1 MEESRNVED
10 LHQLRLMAL
19 LHELVRER
27 DLRGAAEAL
36 GLDPRTLSASMERGQ
51 LSGLV
56 QLALERRLL
65 ADGDAAVSRC
75 REEVRE
81 LRERVDGLEERVA
94 VVEREEGDGQSGSEG
109 GVDLAELAGRVE
121 EQGRVVQQLE
131 RRLSRAEAG
140 RGGSAAQ
147 GGGGA
152 PAPGRVAGAAPGRR
166 YSGLVTEDPA
176 ADDEQVFGAAWPLD
190 RGMARAV
197 AGPRQPAAVLES
209 PLAHHRSPHPR
220 VGGGYAGAARADP
233 AAGDRAAAG
242 PGPGRAVELAPKGPA
257 RHPPGA
263 VPPEAVAPGAAAPHP
278 GPVVAVA
285 GSGGRAVSRVAP
297 LLLHSCSLF
306 APSEQSILSVS
317 AETAQ
322 IPLPAPWR
330 GPDTGWRCQAFF
342 QRFPP

>member
-1 MEESRNVED
+1 MQESRNVED

-81 LRERVDGLEERVA
+81 LRERVDGLEGRVA
-94 VVEREEGDGQSGSEG
+94 AVEEEEGDGQSGPDG

-131 RRLSRAEAG
+131 RRLSRAESG
-140 RGGSAAQ
+140 RGGTASQ

-152 PAPGRVAGAAPGRR
+152 SAPGKVAGAAPERR
-166 YSGLVTEDPA
+166 YPDLVTEEPA
-176 ADDEQVFGAAWPLD
+176 ADDEQAFGAAWPLIEEWRGLWRDHDNRRRRRSLAWLNTEARIRELEVAMLERHGLTLPPETEPLRGLD
-190 RGMARAV
+190 RGAQLHWRRKALEDTRRALSRRNQLRRAR
-197 AGPRQPAAVLES
+197 R
-209 PLAHHRSPHPR
+209 
-220 VGGGYAGAARADP
+220 
-233 AAGDRAAAG
+233 
-242 PGPGRAVELAPKGPA
+242 
-257 RHPPGA
+257 
-263 VPPEAVAPGAAAPHP
+263 
-278 GPVVAVA
+278 
-285 GSGGRAVSRVAP
+285 
-297 LLLHSCSLF
+297 LLTLGLW
-306 APSEQSILSVS
+306 
-317 AETAQ
+317 
-322 IPLPAPWR
+322 WR
-330 GPDTGWRCQAFF
+330 
-342 QRFPP
+342 

>member
-81 LRERVDGLEERVA
+81 LRERVDGLEGRVA
-94 VVEREEGDGQSGSEG
+94 AVEGEEGDSDSGPDD

-140 RGGSAAQ
+140 RGGSAPP

-152 PAPGRVAGAAPGRR
+152 AAPGGTAASVAPERR
-166 YSGLVTEDPA
+166 YPDLVTEDPA
-176 ADDEQVFGAAWPLD
+176 ADDEQVFGAAWPLIEEWRGLWRDHDNRRCRRSLAWLNTEARIRELEVAMLERHGLTLPPETEPLRGLD
-190 RGMARAV
+190 RGAQLNWRRKALEDTRRALSRRNRLRRAR
-197 AGPRQPAAVLES
+197 R
-209 PLAHHRSPHPR
+209 
-220 VGGGYAGAARADP
+220 
-233 AAGDRAAAG
+233 
-242 PGPGRAVELAPKGPA
+242 
-257 RHPPGA
+257 
-263 VPPEAVAPGAAAPHP
+263 
-278 GPVVAVA
+278 
-285 GSGGRAVSRVAP
+285 
-297 LLLHSCSLF
+297 LF
-306 APSEQSILSVS
+306 TLG
-317 AETAQ
+317 
-322 IPLPAPWR
+322 LWWR
-330 GPDTGWRCQAFF
+330 
-342 QRFPP
+342 